1 MTTPGVLSAREL
13 RMGYPDHLVGQ
24 GVDLDIQRGLFTVI
38 IGPNACG
45 KSTLLRTMSRLL
57 HPLGGSVLLE
67 GRPIHDLRA
76 KDVAQRLGV
85 LPQSA
90 IAPDGIT
97 VLDLVRRGRY
107 PHQSFIARWS
117 VEDEA
122 AVDAAL
128 EATRMTELADR
139 SVDQLS
145 GGQRQRAWVALA
157 LAQESETL
165 LLDEPTTFLDIS
177 HQISLLDLFAR
188 LNAAAGRTMV
198 AVLHDINHAVQYAHH
213 LVVMKAGAVVAQ
225 GPPAQIITPELLEE
239 VFAIE
244 AVVIDD
250 PLNGGPL
257 VVPRAGLRGSQT
269 DSSSSDPQK
278 GSVGTHEKAGN
289 TR

>member
-1 MTTPGVLSAREL
+1 MNDATTPEVLSAGGL
-13 RMGYPDHLVGQ
+13 SMGYPDHVVGA

-45 KSTLLRTMSRLL
+45 KSTLLRTLSRLL
-57 HPLGGSVLLE
+57 KPAAGQVLLD
-67 GRPIHDLRA
+67 GRDIHSYKAR
-76 KDVAQRLGV
+76 DVARRLGV

-90 IAPDGIT
+90 IAPEGIS
-97 VLDLVRRGRY
+97 VIDLVRRGRY

-117 VEDEA
+117 VDDEA
-122 AVDAAL
+122 AVTTAL

-139 SVDQLS
+139 PVDQLS

-177 HQISLLDLFAR
+177 HQISLLDLFAQ
-188 LNAAAGRTMV
+188 LNADAGRTVV

-213 LVVMKAGAVVAQ
+213 LVVMKAGAAIAQ
-225 GPPAQIITPELLEE
+225 GKPADVITPQLLED

-244 AVVIDD
+244 AAVIDD
-250 PLNGGPL
+250 PVNGGPL
-257 VVPRAGLRGSQT
+257 VVPRAGLCRPT
-269 DSSSSDPQK
+269 TATTQK
-278 GSVGTHEKAGN
+278 ARNS
-289 TR
+289 R

>member
-1 MTTPGVLSAREL
+1 MPPEVLSASGL
-13 RMGYPDHLVGQ
+13 SMGYPDHVVGT
-24 GVDLDIQRGLFTVI
+24 GVDLAVQRGLFTVI

-57 HPLGGSVLLE
+57 KPTAGHVLLD
-67 GRPIHDLRA
+67 GRDIHAYKAR
-76 KDVAQRLGV
+76 DVARRLGV

-90 IAPDGIT
+90 VAPDGIT
-97 VLDLVRRGRY
+97 VQDLVRRGRY

-122 AVDAAL
+122 AVTTAL

-139 SVDQLS
+139 PVDQLS

-177 HQISLLDLFAR
+177 HQISLLDLFAQ
-188 LNAAAGRTMV
+188 LNADAGRTVV

-213 LVVMKAGAVVAQ
+213 LVVMKAGAVIAQ
-225 GPPAQIITPELLEE
+225 GKPADIITPQLLED

-244 AVVIDD
+244 AAVIDD
-250 PLNGGPL
+250 PVNDGPL
-257 VVPRAGLRGSQT
+257 VVPRAGLRRP
-269 DSSSSDPQK
+269 SSRPTTQ
-278 GSVGTHEKAGN
+278 KAG
-289 TR
+289 TPR

>member
-1 MTTPGVLSAREL
+1 MNDATTPEVLSAGGL
-13 RMGYPDHLVGQ
+13 SMGYPDHVVGA

-45 KSTLLRTMSRLL
+45 KSTLLRTLSRLL
-57 HPLGGSVLLE
+57 KPAAGQVLLD
-67 GRPIHDLRA
+67 GRDIHSYKAR
-76 KDVAQRLGV
+76 DVARRLGV

-90 IAPDGIT
+90 IAPEGIS

-117 VEDEA
+117 VDDEA
-122 AVDAAL
+122 AVTTAL

-139 SVDQLS
+139 PVDQLS

-177 HQISLLDLFAR
+177 HQISLLDLFAQ
-188 LNAAAGRTMV
+188 LNADAGRTVV

-213 LVVMKAGAVVAQ
+213 LVVMKAGAAIAQ
-225 GPPAQIITPELLEE
+225 GKPADVITPQLLED

-244 AVVIDD
+244 AAVIDD
-250 PLNGGPL
+250 PVNGGPL
-257 VVPRAGLRGSQT
+257 VVPRAGLCRPT
-269 DSSSSDPQK
+269 TATTQK
-278 GSVGTHEKAGN
+278 ARNS
-289 TR
+289 R